1 MAHPRLLRHAASS
14 RKTLAA
20 NADHGFA
27 AGYALCHY
35 GAGAVYSFIPKNAC
49 STLRLSLAIANGAIE
64 GPEDWIWIH
73 ANNPTFRADLR
84 DLATA
89 EFTFT
94 FLRCPH
100 ARLAS
105 VFLDKIVGR
114 RPEYWLLDRELG
126 ETIDPGTFSFR
137 DFVAAVTA
145 DDERLELNEHW
156 RRQVDFLVYA
166 DYDAW
171 YAVEQM
177 GAARADLAAR
187 IGFDLVDARGL
198 TRHGTDRFELID
210 GDFADTSLDALADL
224 QRQGRAPTH
233 AALYDAALVEQVA
246 QAYAEDLALYRER
259 IGAAG
264 LSFPGPDISSA
275 DISSK
280 EI

>member
-89 EFTFT
+89 QFTFT
-94 FLRCPH
+94 LLRCPH

-145 DDERLELNEHW
+145 DDDRLELNEHW

-177 GAARADLAAR
+177 GAARADLAER

-198 TRHGTDRFELID
+198 TRHGTDRFELME
-210 GDFADTSLDALADL
+210 GPETGGHFADMPLTELAALQAA
-224 QRQGRAPTH
+224 GRAPSH
-233 AALYDAALVEQVA
+233 GALYDDGLIGAVA
-246 QAYAEDLALYRER
+246 DAYAEDLALYAAR
-259 IGAAG
+259 IGPET
-264 LSFPGPDISSA
+264 LTFPETVIS
-275 DISSK
+275 
-280 EI
+280 